1 MRTRKNVYSKKDTK
15 ISYLLLVG
23 AVLLDC
29 YSITVLL
36 LSDWAVIWFTSSKLV
51 GDFLYRIN
59 CLSPLLSFCREQKR
73 WSRSM
78 GQHNLTSAQSN
89 KPLNELRKQY
99 FAGKWNIHSREDVD
113 EVLKELIFKQVK
125 DKRSRYDPDTIDFLT
140 LLKLLEERGNNALQR
155 YDCFDKL
162 GWSVTHVEFS
172 QSLLI
177 WHVATLVCY
186 IDDSQNNSFAKERNC
201 VMSSRSLS
209 DYMLYLLVY
218 RPTMLAIKL
227 SGTGYAE
234 TTTHLGRLLR
244 RNTLDELLPEPPAM
258 LNEIKLTD
266 EGGMSALLDGCV
278 LAMSLQTLDGCP
290 NAKKWEMISE
300 VWVEMLMYAA
310 SHCGWKQHAD
320 ALARGG
326 ELLTHVCLL
335 MSHLGL
341 SKQCPPAALSD
352 QVDARA
358 KRLGDLSGR
367 HWVCEIPLA

>member
-1 MRTRKNVYSKKDTK
+1 
-15 ISYLLLVG
+15 
-23 AVLLDC
+23 
-29 YSITVLL
+29 
-36 LSDWAVIWFTSSKLV
+36 
-51 GDFLYRIN
+51 
-59 CLSPLLSFCREQKR
+59 
-73 WSRSM
+73 
-78 GQHNLTSAQSN
+78 
-89 KPLNELRKQY
+89 
-99 FAGKWNIHSREDVD
+99 
-113 EVLKELIFKQVK
+113 
-125 DKRSRYDPDTIDFLT
+125 
-140 LLKLLEERGNNALQR
+140 
-155 YDCFDKL
+155 
-162 GWSVTHVEFS
+162 
-172 QSLLI
+172 
-177 WHVATLVCY
+177 
-186 IDDSQNNSFAKERNC
+186 
-201 VMSSRSLS
+201 
-209 DYMLYLLVY
+209 
-218 RPTMLAIKL
+218 
-227 SGTGYAE
+227 
-234 TTTHLGRLLR
+234 
-244 RNTLDELLPEPPAM
+244 M